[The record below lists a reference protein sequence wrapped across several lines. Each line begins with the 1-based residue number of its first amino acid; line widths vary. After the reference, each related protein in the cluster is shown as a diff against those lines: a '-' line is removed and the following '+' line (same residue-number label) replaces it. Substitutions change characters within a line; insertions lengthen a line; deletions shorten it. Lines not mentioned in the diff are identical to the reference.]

1 MALTRVRNG
10 IRSTYTPE
18 EEAEKLA
25 EWASEDIKREAEKA
39 SRLAQKQKKVE
50 LENSIKSK
58 MSAFGLNEE
67 ELNVLLNA

>member
-25 EWASEDIKREAEKA
+25 EWASEDIKREAEEA

-58 MSAFGLNEE
+58 MAAFGLNEE